1 MRYNFRLWY
10 NRTNIERGGSI
21 MEFKHLEY
29 FIEASQHKSMSRAAE
44 ALYISQQ
51 ALSRCIANME
61 QELGV
66 ELFTAR

>member
-1 MRYNFRLWY
+1 
-10 NRTNIERGGSI
+10 

-29 FIEASQHKSMSRAAE
+29 FIETSQHKSMSKAAE

-66 ELFTAR
+66 